1 MGNQEAIVQ
10 IPDGLYA
17 GSGVTTK
24 NSTIVPKA
32 IYDGGYPDAKD
43 ILVRIANGGAGQS
56 GLIGAWADAFIQHCV
71 EFHKFPAFRVRSWF
85 PSRRSSLNSCYT
97 LIGWMVPRRHH
108 RKSWTTRCWLCGHCR
123 DVQQSC
129 RNPVCQLGCSCSKSL
144 RLPGECEHT
153 VQDALVFNPLSL
165 RTISFL

>member
-1 MGNQEAIVQ
+1 MCSLPDAPRDKSTHIPAFSVPNVETNQEAIVQ

-32 IYDGGYPDAKD
+32 IYDGGYSDAKD

-71 EFHKFPAFRVRSWF
+71 EFHKFPAFRVRYGF
-85 PSRRSSLNSCYT
+85 HVT
-97 LIGWMVPRRHH
+97 
-108 RKSWTTRCWLCGHCR
+108 
-123 DVQQSC
+123 D
-129 RNPVCQLGCSCSKSL
+129 L
-144 RLPGECEHT
+144 R
-153 VQDALVFNPLSL
+153 
-165 RTISFL
+165 